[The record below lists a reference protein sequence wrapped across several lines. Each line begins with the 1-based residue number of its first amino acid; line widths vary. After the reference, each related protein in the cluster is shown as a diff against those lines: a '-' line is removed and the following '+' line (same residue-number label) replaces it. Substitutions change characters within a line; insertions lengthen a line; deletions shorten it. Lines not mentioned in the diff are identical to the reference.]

1 LKKHSEKLDTIKT
14 ISILQL
20 MTHYEEHIQDSAF
33 ADTWQ
38 RAEAEATRK
47 YEAEAAVADREEEHA
62 EWVAAGCPPP
72 KDLDDWQLDLYEDH
86 PEGSPF

>member
-1 LKKHSEKLDTIKT
+1 
-14 ISILQL
+14 

-38 RAEAEATRK
+38 KAEADRFLK
-47 YEAEAAVADREEEHA
+47 DEAASAVAEREAAHA
-62 EWVAAGCPPP
+62 EWVADGCPAIEERPET
-72 KDLDDWQLDLYEDH
+72 LYKDH